1 MKVRGTERSS
11 LAGSNTSYHS
21 IVGRASHTQPVKI
34 DRRKRSLVNPKSID
48 DEIGNCFLSCG
59 RKPAIQ
65 QTAATKESIS

>member
-48 DEIGNCFLSCG
+48 DEIGIVFSRAEENLRFNKQLQLKN
-59 RKPAIQ
+59 R
-65 QTAATKESIS
+65 